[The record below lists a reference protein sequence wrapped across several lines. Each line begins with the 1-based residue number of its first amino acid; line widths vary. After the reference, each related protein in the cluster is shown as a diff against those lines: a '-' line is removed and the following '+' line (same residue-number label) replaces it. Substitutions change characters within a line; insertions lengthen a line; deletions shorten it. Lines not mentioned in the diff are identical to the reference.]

1 MKKLL
6 LICLTL
12 LLSCSF
18 ISCSNTPVNENIT
31 GVSQTVTQAEI
42 TEPTTAETTTQGFL
56 RLTDVTGKTLDTAKA
71 TLESIGFVVEMKEEF
86 DDTVP
91 NGNVIRQMPA
101 PENNL
106 NLKKG
111 DVVTLIV
118 SKGKPVSTK
127 VYLDTMPYAEFI
139 NESPMN
145 TFSAFTGQDC
155 HGNECTRAVKFCID
169 SNKEEY
175 SEDMQA
181 TGQAV
186 YKIYYKLDKK
196 YKNLYSELTSGN
208 NFSTVNI
215 KIYADDTMIYGMGV
229 TKDTEPI
236 PLNIDVS
243 ETDMLTIEISVAFYK
258 WSQDDY
264 ACNIILNNAYFK

>member
-12 LLSCSF
+12 LLLCNF

-56 RLTDVTGKTLDTAKA
+56 SVPDVTGKTLDTAKA
-71 TLESIGFVVEMKEEF
+71 TLESVGFVVETKEEY
-86 DDTVP
+86 DDTIP
-91 NGNVIRQMPA
+91 SGKVIRQMPTS
-101 PENNL
+101 ENNL

-118 SKGKPVSTK
+118 SKGKPVNTK
-127 VYLDTMPYAEFI
+127 VYLDTMPYSEFI

-145 TFSAFTGQDC
+145 TFSAFTGEDC
-155 HGNECTRAVKFCID
+155 HGNECTRAVNFCID
-169 SNKEEY
+169 SNREEY

-181 TGQAV
+181 TGQAI
-186 YKIYYKLDKK
+186 YKIYYKLGHQ

-229 TKDTEPI
+229 TSNTAPV

-243 ETDMLTIEISVAFYK
+243 ETDILTIEISVAFAKY
-258 WSQDDY
+258 SLNDY
-264 ACNIILNNAYFK
+264 ACNIILNNAYFE